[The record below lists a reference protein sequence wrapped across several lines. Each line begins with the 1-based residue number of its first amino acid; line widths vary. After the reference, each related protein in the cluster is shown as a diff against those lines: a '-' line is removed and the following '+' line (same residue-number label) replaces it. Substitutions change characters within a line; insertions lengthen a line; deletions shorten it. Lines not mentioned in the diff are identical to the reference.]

1 MESEEV
7 KGNVMH
13 KDIWKRAVYM
23 LVLMVAYSVAEF
35 ILAAI
40 VLFQFLMVLIT
51 KETNQALKDFSVQ
64 LCRYIYE
71 IVRFLSF
78 NTEYRPFP
86 FNPWPHGSSA
96 VDTNGGADSPAD
108 NGSAELNVDTSSEPE
123 SEVDSPNNDI
133 NESSGDAASVEVSDG
148 EVTTSDTEVAS
159 SDGDAES
166 DPSLDE
172 TVNTSTD
179 KGTVD
184 KT

>member
-108 NGSAELNVDTSSEPE
+108 NGSAELDVDTNSERE
-123 SEVDSPNNDI
+123 REVDSSNNDI
-133 NESSGDAASVEVSDG
+133 NESSGDAASVEL
-148 EVTTSDTEVAS
+148 TTSDTEVAS